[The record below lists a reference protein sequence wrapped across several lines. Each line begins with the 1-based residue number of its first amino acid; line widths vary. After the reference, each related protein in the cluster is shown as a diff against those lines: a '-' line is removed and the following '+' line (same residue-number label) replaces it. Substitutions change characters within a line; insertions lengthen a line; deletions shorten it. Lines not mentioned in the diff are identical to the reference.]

1 MKSEKAERIASIP
14 YEVISDKNIQNA
26 DDAFKMI
33 IIGDAAVGKSSL
45 LSRVMDN
52 TFREDH

>member
-1 MKSEKAERIASIP
+1 MKSEKAERIANIP